1 MQRLTEILRLHCLQT
16 STRSDAPPPREIY
29 KDCGE
34 KLRKERGKAKSQANS
49 SGWGCSS
56 AREGGGFPEKALQI
70 IERWRGSRS
79 KL

>member
-34 KLRKERGKAKSQANS
+34 KLRKERRKEMSQANS

-56 AREGGGFPEKALQI
+56 ASGGGGFAEKRLQDN
-70 IERWRGSRS
+70 
-79 KL
+79 

>member
-34 KLRKERGKAKSQANS
+34 KLRKERQRARLIALDGAAVQLVKVVASQK
-49 SGWGCSS
+49 
-56 AREGGGFPEKALQI
+56 RRF
-70 IERWRGSRS
+70 R
-79 KL
+79 

>member
-34 KLRKERGKAKSQANS
+34 KLRGKKDERKRAQDGAAVQLVEVAASQKRNY
-49 SGWGCSS
+49 
-56 AREGGGFPEKALQI
+56 R
-70 IERWRGSRS
+70 
-79 KL
+79 